1 MSQYSLLSLVFSK
14 LNLCSY
20 KSYNFFTP
28 LFFLMTVVSYG
39 ASTELDAVNSILM
52 SVGESPVNTLSVQ
65 SPEVVIAQKTLQQVC
80 REILTEGWKFNTETQ
95 YPITLDSNDHCII
108 PNNVLQI
115 DLNRFRHPDAFDT
128 IRKTD
133 NGVQKLYDLHDHT
146 YAFTNTSGGKIYVD
160 IIWMITFE
168 EIPQTFRDYITV
180 RASRIASNRMVNN
193 PQAAELIAQDE
204 AQARAV
210 ALEYD
215 TNQGDYNIFNNQ
227 EGRTNAS
234 TVYRPYQ
241 VLQRR

>member
-1 MSQYSLLSLVFSK
+1 MASI
-14 LNLCSY
+14 
-20 KSYNFFTP
+20 
-28 LFFLMTVVSYG
+28 SYG

-65 SPEVVIAQKTLQQVC
+65 SPEVAIAQKTLQQVC
-80 REILTEGWKFNTETQ
+80 REILAEGWKFNTETQ
-95 YPITLDSNDHCII
+95 YPITLDSNNECII

-133 NGVQKLYDLHDHT
+133 NGIQKLYDLHDHT
-146 YAFTNTSGGKIYVD
+146 FEFTNTSGDKIYVD
-160 IIWMITFE
+160 VIWMIDYND
-168 EIPQTFRDYITV
+168 IPQVFQDYITV

-193 PQAAELIAQDE
+193 PQAAELISADE

-215 TNQGDYNIFNNQ
+215 TVQGDYNIFNNQ

-234 TVYRPYQ
+234 TVYRPYK

>member
-1 MSQYSLLSLVFSK
+1 MA
-14 LNLCSY
+14 NI
-20 KSYNFFTP
+20 
-28 LFFLMTVVSYG
+28 SYG

-65 SPEVVIAQKTLQQVC
+65 SPEVAIAQKTLQQVC
-80 REILTEGWKFNTETQ
+80 REILAEGWKFNTETQ
-95 YPITLDSNDHCII
+95 YPITLDSNKHCIV
-108 PNNVLQI
+108 PDNVLQI
-115 DLNRFRHPDAFDT
+115 DLNRYRHPDAFDT
-128 IRKTD
+128 VRKEH
-133 NGVQKLYDLHDHT
+133 NGIKKLYDLHDHT
-146 YAFTNTSGGKIYVD
+146 FEFTNANNNKIYVD
-160 IIWMITFE
+160 IIWMINFND
-168 EIPQTFRDYITV
+168 IPQVFQDYITV

-193 PQAAELIAQDE
+193 AEAAQLISADE

-215 TNQGDYNIFNNQ
+215 TAQGDYNIFNNQ

>member
-1 MSQYSLLSLVFSK
+1 MA
-14 LNLCSY
+14 
-20 KSYNFFTP
+20 
-28 LFFLMTVVSYG
+28 VVAYG

-52 SVGESPVNTLSVQ
+52 SVGESPVNTLNVQ

-80 REILTEGWKFNTETQ
+80 REILAEGWKFNTETQ
-95 YPITLDSNDHCII
+95 YPITLDTNKHCII
-108 PNNVLQI
+108 PNNVLQM

-128 IRKTD
+128 IRKKD
-133 NGVQKLYDLHDHT
+133 SGVSKLYDLHDHT
-146 YAFTNTSGGKIYVD
+146 FEFTNTSDGKIYVD
-160 IIWMITFE
+160 VIWMIDFDD
-168 EIPQTFRDYITV
+168 IPQVFQDYITV

-193 PQAAELIAQDE
+193 PQAAELISADE

-215 TNQGDYNIFNNQ
+215 TVQGDYNIFNNQ

-234 TVYRPYQ
+234 TVYRPYK

>member
-1 MSQYSLLSLVFSK
+1 MASI
-14 LNLCSY
+14 
-20 KSYNFFTP
+20 
-28 LFFLMTVVSYG
+28 SYG

-65 SPEVVIAQKTLQQVC
+65 SPEVAIAQKTLQQVC
-80 REILTEGWKFNTETQ
+80 REILSEGWKFNTETQ
-95 YPITLDSNDHCII
+95 YPITLDTNNECII

-115 DLNRFRHPDAFDT
+115 DLNRYRHPDAFDT
-128 IRKTD
+128 IRKTH
-133 NGVQKLYDLHDHT
+133 NGIQKLYDLHDHT
-146 YAFTNTSGGKIYVD
+146 FEFTNTSGGKIYVD
-160 IIWMITFE
+160 VVWMLE
-168 EIPQTFRDYITV
+168 YNDIPQVFQDYITV

-193 PQAAELIAQDE
+193 PEAAELIAADE

-215 TNQGDYNIFNNQ
+215 TVQGDYNIFNNQ

-234 TVYRPYQ
+234 TVYRPYK

>member
-1 MSQYSLLSLVFSK
+1 
-14 LNLCSY
+14 
-20 KSYNFFTP
+20 
-28 LFFLMTVVSYG
+28 
-39 ASTELDAVNSILM
+39 M
-52 SVGESPVNTLSVQ
+52 SVGESPVNTLNVQ
-65 SPEVVIAQKTLQQVC
+65 SPEVAIAQKTLQQVC

-95 YPITLDSNDHCII
+95 YPINLDTNNHCII

-115 DLNRFRHPDAFDT
+115 DLNRYRHPDAFDT

-146 YAFTNTSGGKIYVD
+146 FEFTNTSGDKIYVD
-160 IIWMITFE
+160 IVWMVDFND
-168 EIPQTFRDYITV
+168 IPQVFQDYITV

-204 AQARAV
+204 SQARAV

-215 TNQGDYNIFNNQ
+215 TVQGDYNIFNNQ

-234 TVYRPYQ
+234 TVYRPYK